1 MFSILLG
8 MLTALLMYSTRNTS
22 TANATMRA
30 QTVAAGTAAGAFVLD
45 IPRSV
50 DSSADVQHSSDLHP
64 FQCQSRDQVFKEQFL
79 LT

>member
-1 MFSILLG
+1 MLSILLAL
-8 MLTALLMYSTRNTS
+8 LTSLLMYSTRNTS

-50 DSSADVQHSSDLHP
+50 DSSADVQHSSKLHT
-64 FQCQSRDQVFKEQFL
+64 FKCQCRDQVLKEQHL